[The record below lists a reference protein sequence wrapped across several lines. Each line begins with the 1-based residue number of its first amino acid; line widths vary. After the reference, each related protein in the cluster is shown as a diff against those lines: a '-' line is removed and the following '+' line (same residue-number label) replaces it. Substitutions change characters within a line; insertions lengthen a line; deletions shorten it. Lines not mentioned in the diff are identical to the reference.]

1 MNNIFNRLQFVRHE
15 EVFATRE
22 EAYSYVIDNQ
32 VVNRATLVGEPM
44 VLLYE
49 NEDAS
54 KGPNVILAIGSV
66 GDGTQNVNNKTY
78 FIDTQK
84 TEEELIALD
93 KKLED
98 AIKCLTIIPIESDTL
113 NLHKE
118 NTTDGV
124 VLSGDV
130 KVADY
135 KIIDGI
141 VRNNIIT
148 TTENGLFTFI
158 DLDYDAETSILKFNV
173 NGTVKDIELP
183 KNRHVVSGEYD
194 IATESI
200 VLTLADNSKVTI
212 PVTKLI
218 EEWTVLPDG
227 IQLEGGYTPIT
238 LSKVHVGANE
248 TEHEGIYDYQDVL
261 EADVRV
267 ADHIGDN
274 ILHKDKTGRFLYVK
288 GTADNIKYT
297 EGVTVK
303 DAIDSIDT
311 KISTNTGNLIYK
323 RADGI
328 FAAAKLDYNAATNVL
343 TFNYS
348 DGNSGEM
355 KQTEIKLNSARLVD
369 SIEYNPVTETI
380 DIRWQDADGNFQK
393 VSIDVKNLITEWD
406 INNESHSVSLIKSR
420 HNVTGLDILSADAKI
435 YDGDNNILEE
445 KNHEL
450 YVNGIAD
457 NIKYDVTGDTTVKG
471 EIDDIKDVA
480 ENTNIKL
487 DKEINDRKT
496 ADENLKT
503 QINTIATDLSN
514 ETTARKEADEALNQR
529 VTTNEND
536 IATLKQGL
544 NDEINARKEA
554 DEALDGKIKTINDT
568 IYNEENGEPI
578 FSTDKHET
586 VTYKFNELN
595 GKLDTEITRAEGK
608 ETELDNKITAEVERA
623 SAAETALDE
632 KIDAEITRAEGKETE
647 LNNKITAEVERAS
660 AAETALDEKIDAE
673 VERASAAETALDSKF
688 SGILGSGFTSTDERD
703 TVTAKVNELRD
714 SINSVSGAVD
724 TKLAIN
730 DFNSYSAD
738 TKNTIDTINNELAKK
753 VVAVSAE
760 DKSINVDAT
769 DITNPLIKV
778 NISKV
783 KDEVKVDGKDNSRK
797 NIITL
802 ESDGIH
808 ADVDLTYNTV
818 TNTLTFTKTG
828 DATGKDIKLVS
839 NSIVNDIYY
848 DTTKEVIVVKYTVN
862 GVEQTPVE
870 VNVKDLITEWD
881 VTNNSGDGSIYD
893 GTILLSKARNKI
905 PTTNASG
912 DSRVVDALSA
922 KAIISLENDNILT
935 KKTDGLYVS
944 GAKINELD
952 SNLNELSGKTTDL
965 ITKVDEEIE
974 RSTDT
979 DRKLETTI
987 GSGFTTDKS
996 ETITAKFN
1004 ELTKNVADLTAQNTA
1019 QDADIKEISGNV
1031 KTLTDNLNTVS
1042 GTADSA
1048 LAKANAN
1055 EAKIETINSDI
1066 TAITDKVN
1074 DRVQTVKNDDKSIVV
1089 TTTTDEANGNKIV
1102 DVKLGI
1108 SKEKPNIIKTYLD
1121 GVYADVNLTYDST
1134 SNKLIFSKSGA
1145 EDVEIPLINASMI
1158 TDVKYDNKN
1167 ELIVITYTIN
1177 GREQTIN
1184 VPVRDLINEWTTKNT
1199 KSIVLTKTIN
1209 NTTDADGRA
1218 YDTLTADV
1226 VINPKE
1232 DNVIELTEDG
1242 LYVHKSIESIN
1253 GSTSINV
1260 NSVDDRYNPSM
1271 SVKLSNSESNI
1282 IRDTENG
1289 LLAEV
1294 NFNYDKNE
1302 NIITF
1307 NDGKT
1312 TYSYALKAIQDV
1324 KSVIYDK
1331 TTETFKV
1338 TLDKGSTD
1346 EILTIDV
1353 KDLVNEWTVS
1363 TDTGGS
1369 IELGKVRNV
1378 DGTDLL
1384 TARVLIND
1392 SDDNI
1397 LVRKGSSLY
1406 VSGKQI
1412 SENTNEINKLK
1423 GAFENTSG
1431 NTNTTLQEL
1440 TNRVQEISTGLT
1452 SEIDRATSA
1461 EGTLSDRI
1469 TAEQKRATDEEKRID
1484 AKLDS
1489 AKDAISKNASDITG
1503 EIERAKGAE
1512 SGLTRDIAIET
1523 TRATAAEAANT
1534 KAITDETNRAT
1545 AAEAANTKAIEDEVT
1560 RATTAEGVLDGKI
1573 TEANNA
1579 INTEIGRAKNAENGL
1594 KTDIT
1599 DEITRATTAESGL
1612 ASDIATET
1620 TRATNA
1626 EALNAANISNE
1637 VNRAKTAEN
1646 ELDKGLKKEI
1656 ANREECCRLNSQ
1668 AIDTERTRATAKE
1681 DEIDDAVKGE
1691 ITRATAAEG
1700 QLSTKIE
1707 GLSGHVEGI
1716 NTTLI
1721 EKINTETVRATGAE
1735 AANTKAIT
1743 DETNRAKEEESKLQ
1757 TSITG
1762 EIERAKNKESELE
1775 TEIEN
1780 QTLTFVN
1787 TDTVGITRTLDN
1799 KVSAD
1804 VKISNLSENIIAST
1818 NDSNGIFASVKLSYD
1833 TATNTIKLVTNKGE
1847 QAGIKLNAGSL
1858 LDKVEYDSVN
1868 KQLVFTYHD
1877 ADNIE
1882 HTTEVPVAELFNDW
1896 EVNNPIADSA
1906 IKLTKTVGTSGQ
1918 SDTLSA
1924 EVLISTKDDNII
1936 KIDNNSLYVS
1946 NSAITNVTQV
1956 ADCTNNELKAL
1967 ENAVL
1972 GKEITNCGEG
1982 YTYTSPDGVNYI
1994 TTAKSISSAA
2004 FLLDKAIKD
2013 VDNKVEAIKEGNK
2026 TTSERINCI
2035 KNKLD
2040 VTTAK
2045 VLGVDL
2051 SDCGRNAK
2059 GENYTYRPNS
2069 LASYINTATS
2079 FYNADELLD
2088 QAISNVSKQVSGS
2101 TTAITE
2107 VNKTIEALDKKVDTV
2122 INGTGLQSDG
2132 KYTTPGGCI
2141 ISAAT
2146 SLYNA
2151 DILLN
2156 DAICSLTN
2164 DLDTL
2169 LVGSDSPSVHMEN
2182 KTVGKNNVLV
2192 SDVRLSHGNGNGV
2205 TDDELVIGDFK
2216 GDEIENGVYEF
2227 TDTNI
2232 IQIVNIK
2239 TIDNDGVTVEVPTD
2253 IGYNGLYLSNVWTC
2267 GEYTEGGVGTP
2278 GNKYMVDT
2286 SASSSNINYGNS
2298 VRMNDVI
2305 IDESEDTNVDEN
2317 NDTATTEQ

>member
-98 AIKCLTIIPIESDTL
+98 AIKSLTVIPIESDTL

-141 VRNNIIT
+141 VMNNIIT

-406 INNESHSVSLIKSR
+406 VNNESHSVSLIKSR

-496 ADENLKT
+496 ADENLQT

-514 ETTARKEADEALNQR
+514 ETT
-529 VTTNEND
+529 
-536 IATLKQGL
+536 
-544 NDEINARKEA
+544 ARKEA

-578 FSTDKHET
+578 FSTNKHKT
-586 VTYKFNELN
+586 VTYKFNELK
-595 GKLDTEITRAEGK
+595 GKLDAEVTRAEEK

-623 SAAETALDE
+623 SAAETALDS
-632 KIDAEITRAEGKETE
+632 KITAEVERAEGKETE
-647 LNNKITAEVERAS
+647 LNNKIT
-660 AAETALDEKIDAE
+660 AE

-783 KDEVKVDGKDNSRK
+783 KDEVKVDGKGNSKK

-848 DTTKEVIVVKYTVN
+848 DTTKEAIVVKYTVN

-965 ITKVDEEIE
+965 ITKVDEEIQ

-1004 ELTKNVADLTAQNTA
+1004 ELTKNVADLTAQNTT

-1031 KTLTDNLNTVS
+1031 KTLTD
-1042 GTADSA
+1042 
-1048 LAKANAN
+1048 
-1055 EAKIETINSDI
+1055 
-1066 TAITDKVN
+1066 KVN
-1074 DRVQTVKNDDKSIVV
+1074 DRVQAVKNDDKSIVV

-1167 ELIVITYTIN
+1167 ESIVITYTIN

-1209 NTTDADGRA
+1209 NTTDVDGRA

-1232 DNVIELTEDG
+1232 DNVLELTEDG

-1312 TYSYALKAIQDV
+1312 THSYALKAIQDV
-1324 KSVIYDK
+1324 KSVVYDK

-1384 TARVLIND
+1384 TARVIIND

-1412 SENTNEINKLK
+1412 SDNTNEINKLK

-1431 NTNTTLQEL
+1431 NTNATLQEL

-1452 SEIDRATSA
+1452 SEIDRATSV

-1489 AKDAISKNASDITG
+1489 AKADISKNTSDITG

-1534 KAITDETNRAT
+1534 KAIEG
-1545 AAEAANTKAIEDEVT
+1545 EVT
-1560 RATTAEGVLDGKI
+1560 RATAAEGVLDGKI

-1599 DEITRATTAESGL
+1599 DEIARATAAESGL
-1612 ASDIATET
+1612 TRDIANET

-1626 EALNAANISNE
+1626 EALNATNISNE
-1637 VNRAKTAEN
+1637 VNRARTAEN
-1646 ELDKGLKKEI
+1646 ELDEDLKNEI

-1668 AIDTERTRATAKE
+1668 AIDTERTRATTAE
-1681 DEIDDAVKGE
+1681 SGLTRDIATET
-1691 ITRATAAEG
+1691 TRATNAEG

-1735 AANTKAIT
+1735 GTLSDRIT
-1743 DETNRAKEEESKLQ
+1743 DEANRAKEEESKLQ

-1762 EIERAKNKESELE
+1762 EIERAKNKEAELK
-1775 TEIEN
+1775 TEIEK
-1780 QTLTFVN
+1780 QTLTFVD
-1787 TDTVGITRTLDN
+1787 TDTVDITRTLDN

-1804 VKISNLSENIIAST
+1804 VKISNLSENIIDST

-1882 HTTEVPVAELFNDW
+1882 HTTTVPVAELFNDW
-1896 EVNNPIADSA
+1896 AVNNPIADSA

-1918 SDTLSA
+1918 PDTLSA

-1946 NSAITNVTQV
+1946 NSAITNVTQ
-1956 ADCTNNELKAL
+1956 AAECTNNELKAL

-2013 VDNKVEAIKEGNK
+2013 VDNKVEGIKEGNK

-2132 KYTTPGGCI
+2132 KYMTPGGCI

-2216 GDEIENGVYEF
+2216 GNEIENGVYEF

-2317 NDTATTEQ
+2317 NDTTTTEQ

>member
-227 IQLEGGYTPIT
+227 IHLEGGYTPIT

-406 INNESHSVSLIKSR
+406 VNNESHSVSLIKSR

-457 NIKYDVTGDTTVKG
+457 NIKYDATGGTTVKG

-496 ADENLKT
+496 ADENLQT

-595 GKLDTEITRAEGK
+595 GKLDAEITRAEEK

-623 SAAETALDE
+623 SDAETALDE
-632 KIDAEITRAEGKETE
+632 KTDAEITRAEGKETE

-660 AAETALDEKIDAE
+660 AAETALDERLDAE
-673 VERASAAETALDSKF
+673 ITRAEEKETELDSKF

-935 KKTDGLYVS
+935 KKIDGLYVS

-1004 ELTKNVADLTAQNTA
+1004 ELTKNVADLTAQNTV

-1074 DRVQTVKNDDKSIVV
+1074 DRIQTVKNDDKSIVV

-1209 NTTDADGRA
+1209 NTTDTDGRA

-1324 KSVIYDK
+1324 KSVVYDK

-1560 RATTAEGVLDGKI
+1560 RATAAEGVLDGKI

-1579 INTEIGRAKNAENGL
+1579 INTEIGRAKNAETALDN
-1594 KTDIT
+1594 KIT
-1599 DEITRATTAESGL
+1599 AEAERAKLIEKELSGKIDAETTRATKSEALNATNISNEVSRATTAE
-1612 ASDIATET
+1612 
-1620 TRATNA
+1620 NK
-1626 EALNAANISNE
+1626 LNE
-1637 VNRAKTAEN
+1637 
-1646 ELDKGLKKEI
+1646 DLKKEI
-1656 ANREECCRLNSQ
+1656 SNREECCRLNSQ

-1707 GLSGHVEGI
+1707 GSSKHVDGI

-1721 EKINTETVRATGAE
+1721 EKNNTETVRATGAE
-1735 AANTKAIT
+1735 AANTKAIK

-1762 EIERAKNKESELE
+1762 EIERAKNKEAELE
-1775 TEIEN
+1775 TEIEK

-2051 SDCGRNAK
+2051 SECGRNAK
-2059 GENYTYRPNS
+2059 GENYTYSPNS
-2069 LASYINTATS
+2069 FA
-2079 FYNADELLD
+2079 
-2088 QAISNVSKQVSGS
+2088 
-2101 TTAITE
+2101 
-2107 VNKTIEALDKKVDTV
+2107 
-2122 INGTGLQSDG
+2122 
-2132 KYTTPGGCI
+2132 
-2141 ISAAT
+2141 
-2146 SLYNA
+2146 
-2151 DILLN
+2151 
-2156 DAICSLTN
+2156 
-2164 DLDTL
+2164 
-2169 LVGSDSPSVHMEN
+2169 
-2182 KTVGKNNVLV
+2182 
-2192 SDVRLSHGNGNGV
+2192 
-2205 TDDELVIGDFK
+2205 
-2216 GDEIENGVYEF
+2216 
-2227 TDTNI
+2227 
-2232 IQIVNIK
+2232 
-2239 TIDNDGVTVEVPTD
+2239 
-2253 IGYNGLYLSNVWTC
+2253 
-2267 GEYTEGGVGTP
+2267 
-2278 GNKYMVDT
+2278 
-2286 SASSSNINYGNS
+2286 
-2298 VRMNDVI
+2298 
-2305 IDESEDTNVDEN
+2305 
-2317 NDTATTEQ
+2317 

>member
-1 MNNIFNRLQFVRHE
+1 M
-15 EVFATRE
+15 
-22 EAYSYVIDNQ
+22 
-32 VVNRATLVGEPM
+32 
-44 VLLYE
+44 
-49 NEDAS
+49 
-54 KGPNVILAIGSV
+54 
-66 GDGTQNVNNKTY
+66 
-78 FIDTQK
+78 
-84 TEEELIALD
+84 
-93 KKLED
+93 
-98 AIKCLTIIPIESDTL
+98 
-113 NLHKE
+113 
-118 NTTDGV
+118 
-124 VLSGDV
+124 
-130 KVADY
+130 
-135 KIIDGI
+135 
-141 VRNNIIT
+141 
-148 TTENGLFTFI
+148 
-158 DLDYDAETSILKFNV
+158 
-173 NGTVKDIELP
+173 
-183 KNRHVVSGEYD
+183 
-194 IATESI
+194 
-200 VLTLADNSKVTI
+200 
-212 PVTKLI
+212 
-218 EEWTVLPDG
+218 
-227 IQLEGGYTPIT
+227 
-238 LSKVHVGANE
+238 
-248 TEHEGIYDYQDVL
+248 
-261 EADVRV
+261 
-267 ADHIGDN
+267 
-274 ILHKDKTGRFLYVK
+274 
-288 GTADNIKYT
+288 
-297 EGVTVK
+297 
-303 DAIDSIDT
+303 
-311 KISTNTGNLIYK
+311 
-323 RADGI
+323 
-328 FAAAKLDYNAATNVL
+328 
-343 TFNYS
+343 
-348 DGNSGEM
+348 
-355 KQTEIKLNSARLVD
+355 
-369 SIEYNPVTETI
+369 
-380 DIRWQDADGNFQK
+380 
-393 VSIDVKNLITEWD
+393 
-406 INNESHSVSLIKSR
+406 
-420 HNVTGLDILSADAKI
+420 
-435 YDGDNNILEE
+435 
-445 KNHEL
+445 
-450 YVNGIAD
+450 
-457 NIKYDVTGDTTVKG
+457 
-471 EIDDIKDVA
+471 
-480 ENTNIKL
+480 
-487 DKEINDRKT
+487 
-496 ADENLKT
+496 
-503 QINTIATDLSN
+503 
-514 ETTARKEADEALNQR
+514 
-529 VTTNEND
+529 
-536 IATLKQGL
+536 
-544 NDEINARKEA
+544 
-554 DEALDGKIKTINDT
+554 
-568 IYNEENGEPI
+568 
-578 FSTDKHET
+578 
-586 VTYKFNELN
+586 
-595 GKLDTEITRAEGK
+595 
-608 ETELDNKITAEVERA
+608 
-623 SAAETALDE
+623 
-632 KIDAEITRAEGKETE
+632 
-647 LNNKITAEVERAS
+647 
-660 AAETALDEKIDAE
+660 
-673 VERASAAETALDSKF
+673 
-688 SGILGSGFTSTDERD
+688 
-703 TVTAKVNELRD
+703 
-714 SINSVSGAVD
+714 
-724 TKLAIN
+724 
-730 DFNSYSAD
+730 
-738 TKNTIDTINNELAKK
+738 
-753 VVAVSAE
+753 AVSAE

-783 KDEVKVDGKDNSRK
+783 KDEVKVDGKGNSKK

-848 DTTKEVIVVKYTVN
+848 DTTKEAIVVKYTVN

-965 ITKVDEEIE
+965 ITKVDEEIQ

-1004 ELTKNVADLTAQNTA
+1004 ELTKNVADLTAQNTT

-1031 KTLTDNLNTVS
+1031 KTL
-1042 GTADSA
+1042 
-1048 LAKANAN
+1048 
-1055 EAKIETINSDI
+1055 
-1066 TAITDKVN
+1066 TDKVN

-1294 NFNYDKNE
+1294 SFNYDKNE

-1312 TYSYALKAIQDV
+1312 THSYALKAIQDV
-1324 KSVIYDK
+1324 KSVVYDK

-1369 IELGKVRNV
+1369 IELEKVRNV

-1384 TARVLIND
+1384 TARVIIND

-1412 SENTNEINKLK
+1412 SDNTNEINKLK

-1431 NTNTTLQEL
+1431 NTNATLQEL

-1452 SEIDRATSA
+1452 SEIDRATSV

-1489 AKDAISKNASDITG
+1489 AKADISKNASDITG

-1534 KAITDETNRAT
+1534 KAIEGEVTRAT
-1545 AAEAANTKAIEDEVT
+1545 AAEAANTKAIEGEVT
-1560 RATTAEGVLDGKI
+1560 RATAAEGVLDGKI

-1579 INTEIGRAKNAENGL
+1579 INTEIGRAKNAENDL

-1599 DEITRATTAESGL
+1599 GEIERAKGAESGL
-1612 ASDIATET
+1612 TRDIANET

-1626 EALNAANISNE
+1626 EALNATNISNE
-1637 VNRAKTAEN
+1637 VNRARTAEN
-1646 ELDKGLKKEI
+1646 ELDKDLKNEI

-1668 AIDTERTRATAKE
+1668 AIDTERTRAITAE
-1681 DEIDDAVKGE
+1681 SDLTRDIATET
-1691 ITRATAAEG
+1691 TRATNAEG

-1707 GLSGHVEGI
+1707 GLSEHVEGI

-1721 EKINTETVRATGAE
+1721 EKINTETVRATGVE
-1735 AANTKAIT
+1735 GTLSDRIT
-1743 DETNRAKEEESKLQ
+1743 DEKKRAEGIEAELQ

-1762 EIERAKNKESELE
+1762 EIERAKNKEAELE

-1787 TDTVGITRTLDN
+1787 TNTVGITRTLDN

-1833 TATNTIKLVTNKGE
+1833 TTTNTIKLVTNKGE

-1882 HTTEVPVAELFNDW
+1882 HTTTVPVAELFNDW
-1896 EVNNPIADSA
+1896 AVNNPIADSA

-1918 SDTLSA
+1918 PDTLSA

-1956 ADCTNNELKAL
+1956 AECTNNELKAL

-2132 KYTTPGGCI
+2132 KYMTPGGCI

-2239 TIDNDGVTVEVPTD
+2239 TIDNDGVTIEVPTD

-2305 IDESEDTNVDEN
+2305 IDESEGTNVDEN
-2317 NDTATTEQ
+2317 NDTTTTE

>member
-98 AIKCLTIIPIESDTL
+98 AIKSLTVIPIESDTL

-141 VRNNIIT
+141 VMNNIIT

-183 KNRHVVSGEYD
+183 KNRHVISGEYD

-406 INNESHSVSLIKSR
+406 VNNESHSVSLIKSR

-496 ADENLKT
+496 ADENLQT

-514 ETTARKEADEALNQR
+514 ETT
-529 VTTNEND
+529 
-536 IATLKQGL
+536 
-544 NDEINARKEA
+544 ARKEA

-578 FSTDKHET
+578 FSTNKHKT
-586 VTYKFNELN
+586 VTYKFNELK
-595 GKLDTEITRAEGK
+595 GKLDAEVTRAEEK

-623 SAAETALDE
+623 SAAETALDS
-632 KIDAEITRAEGKETE
+632 KITAEVERAEGKETE
-647 LNNKITAEVERAS
+647 LNNKIT
-660 AAETALDEKIDAE
+660 AE

-783 KDEVKVDGKDNSRK
+783 KDEVKVDGKGNSKK

-848 DTTKEVIVVKYTVN
+848 DTTKEAIVVKYTVN

-965 ITKVDEEIE
+965 ITKVDEEIQ

-1004 ELTKNVADLTAQNTA
+1004 ELTKNVADLTAQNTT

-1031 KTLTDNLNTVS
+1031 KTLTD
-1042 GTADSA
+1042 
-1048 LAKANAN
+1048 
-1055 EAKIETINSDI
+1055 
-1066 TAITDKVN
+1066 KVN
-1074 DRVQTVKNDDKSIVV
+1074 DRVQAVKNDDKSIVV

-1167 ELIVITYTIN
+1167 ESIVITYTIN

-1209 NTTDADGRA
+1209 NTTDVDGRA

-1232 DNVIELTEDG
+1232 DNVLELTEDG

-1312 TYSYALKAIQDV
+1312 THSYALKAIQDV
-1324 KSVIYDK
+1324 KSVVYDK

-1384 TARVLIND
+1384 TARVIIND

-1412 SENTNEINKLK
+1412 SDNTNEINKLK

-1431 NTNTTLQEL
+1431 NTNATLQEL

-1452 SEIDRATSA
+1452 SEIDRATSV

-1489 AKDAISKNASDITG
+1489 AKADISKNTSDITG

-1534 KAITDETNRAT
+1534 KAIEGEVTRAT
-1545 AAEAANTKAIEDEVT
+1545 AAEAANTKAIEGEVT
-1560 RATTAEGVLDGKI
+1560 RATAAEGVLDGKI

-1599 DEITRATTAESGL
+1599 DEIARATAAESGL
-1612 ASDIATET
+1612 TRDIANET

-1626 EALNAANISNE
+1626 EALNATNISNE
-1637 VNRAKTAEN
+1637 VNRARTAEN
-1646 ELDKGLKKEI
+1646 ELDEDLKNEI

-1668 AIDTERTRATAKE
+1668 AIDTERTRATTAE
-1681 DEIDDAVKGE
+1681 SGLTRDIATET
-1691 ITRATAAEG
+1691 TRATNAEG

-1735 AANTKAIT
+1735 GTLSDRIT
-1743 DETNRAKEEESKLQ
+1743 DEANRAKEEESKLQ

-1762 EIERAKNKESELE
+1762 EIERAKNKEAELK
-1775 TEIEN
+1775 TEIEK
-1780 QTLTFVN
+1780 QTLTFVD
-1787 TDTVGITRTLDN
+1787 TDTVDITRTLDN

-1804 VKISNLSENIIAST
+1804 VKISNLSENIIDST

-1882 HTTEVPVAELFNDW
+1882 HTTTVPVAELFNDW
-1896 EVNNPIADSA
+1896 AVNNPIADSA

-1918 SDTLSA
+1918 PDTLSA

-1946 NSAITNVTQV
+1946 NSAITNVTQ
-1956 ADCTNNELKAL
+1956 AAECTNNELKAL

-2013 VDNKVEAIKEGNK
+2013 VDNKVEGIKEGNK

-2132 KYTTPGGCI
+2132 KYMTPGGCI

-2216 GDEIENGVYEF
+2216 GNEIENGVYEF

-2317 NDTATTEQ
+2317 NDTTTTEQ

>member
-98 AIKCLTIIPIESDTL
+98 AIKSLTIIPIESDTL

-141 VRNNIIT
+141 VMNNIIT

-328 FAAAKLDYNAATNVL
+328 FAAAKLDYNSATNVL

-406 INNESHSVSLIKSR
+406 VNNESHSVSLIKSR

-496 ADENLKT
+496 ADENLQT

-514 ETTARKEADEALNQR
+514 ETT
-529 VTTNEND
+529 
-536 IATLKQGL
+536 
-544 NDEINARKEA
+544 ARKEA

-578 FSTDKHET
+578 FSTNKHKT
-586 VTYKFNELN
+586 VTYKFNELK
-595 GKLDTEITRAEGK
+595 GKLDAEVTRAEEK
-608 ETELDNKITAEVERA
+608 ETELDNKITAEVKRA
-623 SAAETALDE
+623 SAAETALDS
-632 KIDAEITRAEGKETE
+632 KITAEVERAEGKETE
-647 LNNKITAEVERAS
+647 LNNKIT
-660 AAETALDEKIDAE
+660 AE

-783 KDEVKVDGKDNSRK
+783 KDEVKVDGKGNSKK

-848 DTTKEVIVVKYTVN
+848 DTTKEAIVVKYTVN

-965 ITKVDEEIE
+965 ITKVDEEIQ

-1004 ELTKNVADLTAQNTA
+1004 ELTKNVADLTAQNTT

-1031 KTLTDNLNTVS
+1031 KTL
-1042 GTADSA
+1042 
-1048 LAKANAN
+1048 
-1055 EAKIETINSDI
+1055 
-1066 TAITDKVN
+1066 TDKVN

-1294 NFNYDKNE
+1294 SFNYDKNE

-1312 TYSYALKAIQDV
+1312 THSYALKAIQDV
-1324 KSVIYDK
+1324 KSVVYDK

-1369 IELGKVRNV
+1369 IELEKVRNV

-1384 TARVLIND
+1384 TARVIIND

-1412 SENTNEINKLK
+1412 SDNTNEINKLK

-1431 NTNTTLQEL
+1431 NTNATLQEL

-1452 SEIDRATSA
+1452 SEIDRATSV

-1489 AKDAISKNASDITG
+1489 AKADISKNASDITG

-1534 KAITDETNRAT
+1534 KAIEG
-1545 AAEAANTKAIEDEVT
+1545 EVT
-1560 RATTAEGVLDGKI
+1560 RATAAEGVLDGKI

-1579 INTEIGRAKNAENGL
+1579 INTEIGRAKNAENDL

-1599 DEITRATTAESGL
+1599 GEIERAKGAESGL
-1612 ASDIATET
+1612 TRDIANET

-1626 EALNAANISNE
+1626 EALNATNISNE
-1637 VNRAKTAEN
+1637 VNRARTAEN
-1646 ELDKGLKKEI
+1646 ELDKDLKNEI

-1668 AIDTERTRATAKE
+1668 AIDTERTRAITAE
-1681 DEIDDAVKGE
+1681 SDLTRDIATET
-1691 ITRATAAEG
+1691 TRATNTEG

-1707 GLSGHVEGI
+1707 GLSEHVEGI

-1721 EKINTETVRATGAE
+1721 EKINTETVRATGVE
-1735 AANTKAIT
+1735 GTLSDRIT
-1743 DETNRAKEEESKLQ
+1743 DEKKRAEGIEAELQ

-1762 EIERAKNKESELE
+1762 EIERAKNKEAELE

-1787 TDTVGITRTLDN
+1787 TNTVGITRTLDN

-1833 TATNTIKLVTNKGE
+1833 TTTNTIKLVTNKGE

-1882 HTTEVPVAELFNDW
+1882 HTTTVPVAELFNDW
-1896 EVNNPIADSA
+1896 AVNNPIADSA

-1918 SDTLSA
+1918 PDTLSA

-1956 ADCTNNELKAL
+1956 AECTNNELKAL

-2132 KYTTPGGCI
+2132 KYMTPGGCI

-2239 TIDNDGVTVEVPTD
+2239 TIDNDGVTIEVPTD

-2305 IDESEDTNVDEN
+2305 IDESEGTNVDEN
-2317 NDTATTEQ
+2317 NDTTTTE

>member
-22 EAYSYVIDNQ
+22 EAYSYVINNQ

-66 GDGTQNVNNKTY
+66 GNGTQNVNNKTY

-98 AIKCLTIIPIESDTL
+98 AIKSLTIIPIESDTL

-141 VRNNIIT
+141 VMNNIIT

-406 INNESHSVSLIKSR
+406 VNNESHSVSLIKSR

-496 ADENLKT
+496 ADENLQT

-514 ETTARKEADEALNQR
+514 ETT
-529 VTTNEND
+529 
-536 IATLKQGL
+536 
-544 NDEINARKEA
+544 ARKEA

-578 FSTDKHET
+578 FSTNKHKT
-586 VTYKFNELN
+586 VTYKFNELK
-595 GKLDTEITRAEGK
+595 GKLDAEVTRAEEK

-623 SAAETALDE
+623 SAAETALDS
-632 KIDAEITRAEGKETE
+632 KITAEVERAEGKETE
-647 LNNKITAEVERAS
+647 LNNKIT
-660 AAETALDEKIDAE
+660 AE

-703 TVTAKVNELRD
+703 TVTTKVNELRD

-783 KDEVKVDGKDNSRK
+783 KDEVKVDGKGNSKK

-848 DTTKEVIVVKYTVN
+848 DTTKEAIVVKYTVN

-965 ITKVDEEIE
+965 ITKVDEEIQ

-1004 ELTKNVADLTAQNTA
+1004 ELTKNVADLTAQNTT

-1031 KTLTDNLNTVS
+1031 KTL
-1042 GTADSA
+1042 
-1048 LAKANAN
+1048 
-1055 EAKIETINSDI
+1055 
-1066 TAITDKVN
+1066 TDKVN

-1167 ELIVITYTIN
+1167 ESIVITYTIN

-1232 DNVIELTEDG
+1232 DNVLELTEDG

-1312 TYSYALKAIQDV
+1312 THSYALKAIQDV
-1324 KSVIYDK
+1324 KSVVYDK

-1412 SENTNEINKLK
+1412 SDNTNEINKLK

-1431 NTNTTLQEL
+1431 NTNATLQEL

-1452 SEIDRATSA
+1452 SEIDRATSV

-1489 AKDAISKNASDITG
+1489 AKADVSKNTSDITG

-1523 TRATAAEAANT
+1523 TRATAAESGLTRDIAN
-1534 KAITDETNRAT
+1534 ETTRAT
-1545 AAEAANTKAIEDEVT
+1545 AAEAANTKAIEGEVT
-1560 RATTAEGVLDGKI
+1560 RATAAEGVLDGKI

-1579 INTEIGRAKNAENGL
+1579 INTEIGRAKNAEIGL

-1599 DEITRATTAESGL
+1599 DEIARATAAESGL
-1612 ASDIATET
+1612 TRDIANET

-1626 EALNAANISNE
+1626 EALNATNISNE
-1637 VNRAKTAEN
+1637 VNRARTAEN
-1646 ELDKGLKKEI
+1646 ELDEDLKNEI

-1668 AIDTERTRATAKE
+1668 AIDTERTRATTAE
-1681 DEIDDAVKGE
+1681 SGLTRDIATET
-1691 ITRATAAEG
+1691 TRATNAEG

-1721 EKINTETVRATGAE
+1721 EKINTETVRATGVE
-1735 AANTKAIT
+1735 AANTKAIK

-1762 EIERAKNKESELE
+1762 EIERAKNKEVELE

-1787 TDTVGITRTLDN
+1787 TNTVGITRTLDN
-1799 KVSAD
+1799 DVSAD

-1882 HTTEVPVAELFNDW
+1882 HTTTVPVAELFNDW
-1896 EVNNPIADSA
+1896 AVNNPIADSA

-1918 SDTLSA
+1918 PDTLSA

-1946 NSAITNVTQV
+1946 NSAITNVTQ
-1956 ADCTNNELKAL
+1956 AAECTNNELKAL

-2132 KYTTPGGCI
+2132 KYMTPGGCI

-2216 GDEIENGVYEF
+2216 GNEIENGVYEF

-2317 NDTATTEQ
+2317 NDTTTTEQ

>member
-98 AIKCLTIIPIESDTL
+98 AIKSLTVIPIESDTL

-141 VRNNIIT
+141 VMNNIIT

-183 KNRHVVSGEYD
+183 KNRHVISGEYD

-406 INNESHSVSLIKSR
+406 VNNESHSVSLIKSR

-496 ADENLKT
+496 ADENLQT

-514 ETTARKEADEALNQR
+514 ETT
-529 VTTNEND
+529 
-536 IATLKQGL
+536 
-544 NDEINARKEA
+544 ARKEA

-578 FSTDKHET
+578 FSTNKHKT
-586 VTYKFNELN
+586 VTYKFNELK
-595 GKLDTEITRAEGK
+595 GKLDAEVTRAEEK

-623 SAAETALDE
+623 SAAETALDS
-632 KIDAEITRAEGKETE
+632 KITAEVERAEGKETE
-647 LNNKITAEVERAS
+647 LNNKIT
-660 AAETALDEKIDAE
+660 AE

-783 KDEVKVDGKDNSRK
+783 KDEVKVDGKGNSKK

-848 DTTKEVIVVKYTVN
+848 DTTKEAIVVKYTVN

-965 ITKVDEEIE
+965 ITKVDEEIQ

-1004 ELTKNVADLTAQNTA
+1004 ELTKNVADLTAQNTT

-1031 KTLTDNLNTVS
+1031 KTLTD
-1042 GTADSA
+1042 
-1048 LAKANAN
+1048 
-1055 EAKIETINSDI
+1055 
-1066 TAITDKVN
+1066 KVN
-1074 DRVQTVKNDDKSIVV
+1074 DRVQAVKNDDKSIVV

-1167 ELIVITYTIN
+1167 ESIVITYTIN

-1209 NTTDADGRA
+1209 NTTDVDGRA

-1232 DNVIELTEDG
+1232 DNVLELTEDG

-1312 TYSYALKAIQDV
+1312 THSYALKAIQDV
-1324 KSVIYDK
+1324 KSVVYDK

-1384 TARVLIND
+1384 TARVIIND

-1412 SENTNEINKLK
+1412 SDNTNEINKLK

-1431 NTNTTLQEL
+1431 NTNATLQEL

-1452 SEIDRATSA
+1452 SEIDRATSV

-1489 AKDAISKNASDITG
+1489 AKADISKNTSDITG

-1534 KAITDETNRAT
+1534 KAIEG
-1545 AAEAANTKAIEDEVT
+1545 EVT
-1560 RATTAEGVLDGKI
+1560 RATAAEGVLDGKI

-1599 DEITRATTAESGL
+1599 DEIARATAAESGL
-1612 ASDIATET
+1612 TRDIANET

-1626 EALNAANISNE
+1626 EALNATNISNE
-1637 VNRAKTAEN
+1637 VNRARTAEN
-1646 ELDKGLKKEI
+1646 ELDEDLKNEI

-1668 AIDTERTRATAKE
+1668 AIDTERTRATTAE
-1681 DEIDDAVKGE
+1681 SGLTRDIATET
-1691 ITRATAAEG
+1691 TRATNAEG

-1735 AANTKAIT
+1735 GTLSDRIT
-1743 DETNRAKEEESKLQ
+1743 DEANRAKEEESKLQ

-1762 EIERAKNKESELE
+1762 EIERAKNKEAELK
-1775 TEIEN
+1775 TEIEK
-1780 QTLTFVN
+1780 QTLTFVD
-1787 TDTVGITRTLDN
+1787 TDTVDITRTLDN

-1804 VKISNLSENIIAST
+1804 VKISNLSENIIDST

-1882 HTTEVPVAELFNDW
+1882 HTTTVPVAELFNDW
-1896 EVNNPIADSA
+1896 AVNNPIADSA

-1918 SDTLSA
+1918 PDTLSA

-1946 NSAITNVTQV
+1946 NSAITNVTQ
-1956 ADCTNNELKAL
+1956 AAECTNNELKAL

-2013 VDNKVEAIKEGNK
+2013 VDNKVEGIKEGNK

-2132 KYTTPGGCI
+2132 KYMTPGGCI

-2216 GDEIENGVYEF
+2216 GNEIENGVYEF

-2317 NDTATTEQ
+2317 NDTTTTEQ

>member
-98 AIKCLTIIPIESDTL
+98 AIKSLTVIPIESDTL

-141 VRNNIIT
+141 VMNNIIT

-406 INNESHSVSLIKSR
+406 VNNESHSVSLIKSR

-496 ADENLKT
+496 ADENLQT

-514 ETTARKEADEALNQR
+514 ETT
-529 VTTNEND
+529 
-536 IATLKQGL
+536 
-544 NDEINARKEA
+544 ARKEA

-578 FSTDKHET
+578 FSTNKHKT
-586 VTYKFNELN
+586 VTYKFNELK
-595 GKLDTEITRAEGK
+595 GKLDAEVTRAEEK

-623 SAAETALDE
+623 SAAETALDS
-632 KIDAEITRAEGKETE
+632 KITAEVERAEGKETE
-647 LNNKITAEVERAS
+647 LNNKIT
-660 AAETALDEKIDAE
+660 AE

-783 KDEVKVDGKDNSRK
+783 KDEVKVDGKGNSKK

-848 DTTKEVIVVKYTVN
+848 DTTKEAIVVKYTVN

-965 ITKVDEEIE
+965 ITKVDEEIQ

-1004 ELTKNVADLTAQNTA
+1004 ELTKNVADLTAQNTT

-1031 KTLTDNLNTVS
+1031 KTLTD
-1042 GTADSA
+1042 
-1048 LAKANAN
+1048 
-1055 EAKIETINSDI
+1055 
-1066 TAITDKVN
+1066 KVN
-1074 DRVQTVKNDDKSIVV
+1074 DRVQAVKNDDKSIVV

-1167 ELIVITYTIN
+1167 ESIVITYTIN

-1209 NTTDADGRA
+1209 NTTDVDGRA

-1232 DNVIELTEDG
+1232 DNVLELTEDG

-1312 TYSYALKAIQDV
+1312 THSYALKAIQDV
-1324 KSVIYDK
+1324 KSVVYDK

-1384 TARVLIND
+1384 TARVIIND

-1412 SENTNEINKLK
+1412 SDNTNEINKLK

-1431 NTNTTLQEL
+1431 NTNATLQEL

-1452 SEIDRATSA
+1452 SEIDRATSV

-1489 AKDAISKNASDITG
+1489 AKADISKNTSDITG

-1534 KAITDETNRAT
+1534 KAIEGEVTRAT
-1545 AAEAANTKAIEDEVT
+1545 AAEAANTKAIEGEVT
-1560 RATTAEGVLDGKI
+1560 RATAAEGVLDGKI

-1599 DEITRATTAESGL
+1599 DEIARATAAESGL
-1612 ASDIATET
+1612 TRDIANET

-1626 EALNAANISNE
+1626 EALNATNISNE
-1637 VNRAKTAEN
+1637 VNRARTAEN
-1646 ELDKGLKKEI
+1646 ELDEDLKNEI

-1668 AIDTERTRATAKE
+1668 AIDTERTRATTAE
-1681 DEIDDAVKGE
+1681 SGLTRDIATET
-1691 ITRATAAEG
+1691 TRATNAEG

-1735 AANTKAIT
+1735 GTLSDRIT
-1743 DETNRAKEEESKLQ
+1743 DEANRAKEEESKLQ

-1762 EIERAKNKESELE
+1762 EIERAKNKEAELK
-1775 TEIEN
+1775 TEIEK
-1780 QTLTFVN
+1780 QTLTFVD
-1787 TDTVGITRTLDN
+1787 TDTVDITRTLDN

-1804 VKISNLSENIIAST
+1804 VKISNLSENIIDST

-1882 HTTEVPVAELFNDW
+1882 HTTTVPVAELFNDW
-1896 EVNNPIADSA
+1896 AVNNPIADSA

-1918 SDTLSA
+1918 PDTLSA

-1946 NSAITNVTQV
+1946 NSAITNVTQ
-1956 ADCTNNELKAL
+1956 AAECTNNELKAL

-2013 VDNKVEAIKEGNK
+2013 VDNKVEGIKEGNK

-2132 KYTTPGGCI
+2132 KYMTPGGCI

-2216 GDEIENGVYEF
+2216 GNEIENGVYEF

-2317 NDTATTEQ
+2317 NDTTTTEQ